1 MKNNS
6 HGQNER
12 NKRIGLLSLIVDKQ
26 LTSSQLSKQYFAKPS
41 FRMTII
47 LIIEGLNR
55 RLQCKILS

>member
-26 LTSSQLSKQYFAKPS
+26 LTPSQLRKQYFAKPS

-47 LIIEGLNR
+47 LIIEGLN
-55 RLQCKILS
+55 

>member
-12 NKRIGLLSLIVDKQ
+12 NKRIGLLSLIVGKQ
-26 LTSSQLSKQYFAKPS
+26 LTSSQLSKQYFAKLS
-41 FRMTII
+41 FLMTII